1 LATLR
6 HKQLVLVVAT
16 AIFLTSLSLRSADRT
31 PARRRFFSGVALAAE
46 NHVVETRGAAPAGKT
61 DSPFEMLPGVI
72 VDPGSERLYLMN
84 PQGGID
90 ALELASG
97 KLLWTAQGAGKPLA
111 AFDDRLAA
119 QAEPARGSRSLPIAL
134 LRTKDG
140 ARIDASIEVPMPAAV
155 MPPSI
160 DNRLGFESS
169 VDARA
174 EQDGLL
180 VWWTVTSR
188 QISGLPR
195 PASVRN
201 DSGAALIDLQ
211 TYRATTLA
219 PEQARAR
226 LRSAT
231 SSATSRLAGTEGLY
245 FPPQPVGQFFV
256 SVKLGPAS
264 AGQPAVLKRWSAETG
279 EPLPHT
285 DLGPGYVASSVSAD
299 QSLFLAVSRASTT
312 APDYLWSLY
321 AIASGERVAQARLP
335 DSAQPFF
342 VWHSILIYEAA
353 PASRS
358 AGGNRVEEPLAL
370 SGLNLKTGA
379 QIWKRAL
386 RDTSYH
392 GSYPPQL

>member
-1 LATLR
+1 MT
-6 HKQLVLVVAT
+6 
-16 AIFLTSLSLRSADRT
+16 IFLASLSLCYTDRT
-31 PARRRFFSGVALAAE
+31 PASRRFFSGAALAAE
-46 NHVVETRGAAPAGKT
+46 NRVAGMPGVPPSEKT
-61 DSPFEMLPGVI
+61 DSPFEMLRGVI

-97 KLLWTAQGAGKPLA
+97 KLLWTASAAGRPLA

-134 LRTKDG
+134 LSTKDG
-140 ARIDASIEVPMPAAV
+140 GRIDPSIAVPMPAGV

-180 VWWTVTSR
+180 IWWAVTSR

-201 DSGAALIDLQ
+201 DSGAALISLR

-231 SSATSRLAGTEGLY
+231 SSATPRLTGTEGLY
-245 FPPQPVGQFFV
+245 FPPQQAAQFFV

-264 AGQPAVLKRWSAETG
+264 AGQPAVLKRWSADSG
-279 EPLPHT
+279 KPLPDT
-285 DLGPGYVASSVSAD
+285 DLGPGYVVSSVSAD
-299 QSLFLAVSRASTT
+299 QSLFLAVSKASTT
-312 APDYLWSLY
+312 GPGYLWSLY
-321 AIASGERVAQARLP
+321 AIASGERVAEARLS

-342 VWHSILIYEAA
+342 VWHSILIYQAA
-353 PASRS
+353 PTSRS